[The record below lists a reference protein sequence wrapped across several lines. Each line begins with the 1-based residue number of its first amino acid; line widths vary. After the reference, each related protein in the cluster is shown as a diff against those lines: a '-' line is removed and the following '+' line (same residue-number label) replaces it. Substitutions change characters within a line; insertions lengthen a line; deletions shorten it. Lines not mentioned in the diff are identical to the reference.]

1 MTNNFGISDSSYT
14 LIKKELSIH
23 PEIEK
28 IIIFGS
34 RAMGNFKT
42 GSDIDLALYG
52 KKISAQMLLDLS
64 AILNEKLPIP
74 YKIDLIH
81 FDSLENQELK
91 AHILR
96 VGQGF

>member
-91 AHILR
+91 AHIFR
-96 VGQGF
+96 VGQDF